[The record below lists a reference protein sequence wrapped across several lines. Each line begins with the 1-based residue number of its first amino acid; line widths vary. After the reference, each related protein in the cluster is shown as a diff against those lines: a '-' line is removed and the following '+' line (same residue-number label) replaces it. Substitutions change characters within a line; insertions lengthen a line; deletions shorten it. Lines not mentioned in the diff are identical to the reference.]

1 MAKTSGTTRGKK
13 SDGGLRVGDE
23 QYKGKVGRVESLST
37 IKNKKVYDEV
47 MHAISRMH
55 AVLGATQRKVKLADL
70 EDGVGG
76 VHVTRNGKSEGVY
89 LNKSIFQP
97 AEATTQS
104 VASWAETGYRSHHLT
119 ETNNPAGHIA
129 AHEYAHALWNEHLSD
144 SKSVTAGKDIK
155 QLYKQWTR
163 DKKKSGYGA
172 YASTNVSEFFAE
184 LATRAVHG
192 QRDKYTDKLKEI
204 IRKHRL

>member
-37 IKNKKVYDEV
+37 IRNKKVYDEV
-47 MHAISRMH
+47 MSAISRTH
-55 AVLGATQRKVKLADL
+55 SVLGISQKKVKLADL

-76 VHVTRNGKSEGVY
+76 VHVTRNGASEGVY

-104 VASWAETGYRSHHLT
+104 VASWSKTGYDSGHLT
-119 ETNNPAGHIA
+119 ATNKPVAHIVT
-129 AHEYAHALWNEHLSD
+129 HEMSHSIWNEHMTDQRSQ
-144 SKSVTAGKDIK
+144 TAGKDIK
-155 QLYKQWTR
+155 QLYKQWTK
-163 DKKKSGYGA
+163 DKKKQGYGK

-184 LATRAVHG
+184 VATKAVHG
-192 QRDKYTDKLKEI
+192 RRDKYTDKLKEI
-204 IRKHRL
+204 IRRHRL